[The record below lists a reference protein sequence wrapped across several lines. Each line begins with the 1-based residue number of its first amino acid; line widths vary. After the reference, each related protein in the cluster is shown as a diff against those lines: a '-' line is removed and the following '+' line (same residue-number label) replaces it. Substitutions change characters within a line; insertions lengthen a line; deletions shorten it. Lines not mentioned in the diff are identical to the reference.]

1 MTTINF
7 ERLSRL
13 PFLQD
18 FTQEEMGQF
27 FAIGRKV
34 RADAGTRLMATG
46 DKADCFYVLA
56 LGQAEISISGKK
68 GEAPM
73 SLAQVGA
80 GQLLGE
86 MPLLYAQPLRQADV
100 HASTDVVLLRFDYT
114 DLETLSQAHPAVG
127 RKFRTNLGKIVA
139 SRVWST
145 IPDPANAS
153 GKTKETLEPV
163 KSAPPST
170 DGTREYLRAA
180 NIFTGLSDAELA
192 EIEAIA
198 VPLNAQPDQAV
209 VRTGDP
215 SDSFFIVTQGA
226 LDVIVVKDRERVPVA
241 RLSPGQV
248 FGEMALVYMQKV
260 RTADV
265 VAVVPT
271 RLLSF
276 PFEDYQRLVT
286 ARPEIGKRLRS
297 NLGRV
302 AASRVWSQSN

>member
-1 MTTINF
+1 MSTLNF
-7 ERLSRL
+7 ERLSKL
-13 PFLQD
+13 PFLLD
-18 FTQEEMGQF
+18 FTPEEMGHF
-27 FAIGRKV
+27 FAIGRKM
-34 RADAGTRLMATG
+34 RAEAGKQLMATG

-56 LGQAEISISGKK
+56 LGNAEISIGTRK

-73 SLAQVGA
+73 VLAQVGP

-86 MPLLYAQPLRQADV
+86 MPLLYSQPLRQADV
-100 HASTDVVLLRFDYT
+100 HATSDVVLLRFDYT
-114 DLETLSQAHPAVG
+114 ALESLSQAHPALG

-145 IPDPANAS
+145 IPDTPIP
-153 GKTKETLEPV
+153 GTKSKEALEPV
-163 KSAPPST
+163 KSQAPSA
-170 DGTREYLRAA
+170 DGTRDYLRAA

-198 VPLNAQPDQAV
+198 VPLNAQPDQAI

-241 RLSPGQV
+241 RLNPGQV

-276 PFEDYQRLVT
+276 PFEDYQRLIT
-286 ARPEIGKRLRS
+286 ARPEIGKRLRN

-302 AASRVWSQSN
+302 AASRVWTVSN